1 MQRYPDSIRNAVY
14 DLIRSGTTP
23 EDVIEQYGIGRGT
36 AYRFLQEL
44 RSKGED
50 VTFMK
55 PSDRVKARALTRF
68 AEGASVQAVFEEFLV
83 SRAVLYRWRDEFEEQ
98 HPSAADAG
106 TAGSAPTSGDET
118 PIAGK
123 DEPSGTKRRKLAE
136 APKDLLIK
144 QLKTALAEK
153 TIEVDFFRGAL
164 REVEARRRQNTE
176 PGENP
181 STGGSSK

>member
-14 DLIRSGTTP
+14 DLIRSGATP

-44 RSKGED
+44 RSRGED

-55 PSDRVKARALTRF
+55 PSDRVKARVLTRF

-98 HPSAADAG
+98 HPSTADAG
-106 TAGSAPTSGDET
+106 AGAPVSG
-118 PIAGK
+118 
-123 DEPSGTKRRKLAE
+123 S
-136 APKDLLIK
+136 
-144 QLKTALAEK
+144 
-153 TIEVDFFRGAL
+153 V
-164 REVEARRRQNTE
+164 
-176 PGENP
+176 GESP
-181 STGGSSK
+181 AVG

>member
-1 MQRYPDSIRNAVY
+1 MQRYPDSVRNAVY

-23 EDVIEQYGIGRGT
+23 EDVIEHYGIARGT
-36 AYRFLQEL
+36 AYRFLEEL
-44 RSKGED
+44 RSRGED
-50 VTFMK
+50 VAFMK
-55 PSDRVKARALTRF
+55 PSDRVKARAFARF
-68 AEGASVQAVFEEFLV
+68 VEGASVQAVFEEFLV

-98 HPSAADAG
+98 HPLPADAG
-106 TAGSAPTSGDET
+106 AGAPASKSVDEAAA
-118 PIAGK
+118 AGK
-123 DEPSGTKRRKLAE
+123 DEPSGTKRRKLTE
-136 APKDLLIK
+136 APKDLLIR

-176 PGENP
+176 PGEKP